1 MNAANG
7 NALRQP
13 GVDTSFD
20 SNNTIDVTP
29 ILDRVKA
36 ALLAGQSIRVID
48 YPPED
53 RQRVVGAIAALQD
66 VLPIIARWSTVRESH
81 LSQTR
86 LRALRYSIPGKF
98 LRGDVNHAL

>member
-13 GVDTSFD
+13 GVDTSSD
-20 SNNTIDVTP
+20 SNDTREFTP